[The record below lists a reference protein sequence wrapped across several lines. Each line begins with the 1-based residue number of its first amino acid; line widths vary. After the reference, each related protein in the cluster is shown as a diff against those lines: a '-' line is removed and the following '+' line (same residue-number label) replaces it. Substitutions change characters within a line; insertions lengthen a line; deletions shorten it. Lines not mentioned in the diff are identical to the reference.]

1 MAKPTDDVA
10 SAMSA
15 LGLSITN
22 NDGSMKSLNEIMV
35 DMRGAFA
42 GLTEQQKA
50 QMAASIGGQEA
61 MSGLLAIVNASDDD
75 FNKLSNSIA
84 NCDGASADMAA
95 TMNDNLQGALAL
107 LRSAAEGL
115 GIEIYESIQTP
126 LKDIVKVGA
135 DSIKEIDISLKEKEE
150 N

>member
-1 MAKPTDDVA
+1 MDGTALRSIFTRMAKPTDEVS

-22 NDGSMKSLNEIMV
+22 NDGSMKSLKEIMV

-61 MSGLLAIVNASDDD
+61 MSGRYSECV
-75 FNKLSNSIA
+75 
-84 NCDGASADMAA
+84 
-95 TMNDNLQGALAL
+95 
-107 LRSAAEGL
+107 RR
-115 GIEIYESIQTP
+115 
-126 LKDIVKVGA
+126 
-135 DSIKEIDISLKEKEE
+135 
-150 N
+150 